1 MLRTTPTDAI
11 NGLFIGIRTGKT
23 KGKSESWNRVGFFHF
38 LLPLICWNHL
48 QGYFCRFS
56 HCYSDYDHVNPQCNI
71 YHYERIPNWSELFH
85 GSTSLACLAT
95 TPLPVNLPRPL
106 PRNSVWIN
114 RDRYLAF
121 LNIWRL
127 TDSAGAFDTWVPMF
141 CQKPWK
147 NNYLNLFVIQ
157 YSWNI
162 PICSG
167 RNSKS

>member
-11 NGLFIGIRTGKT
+11 NGLLFGIRIGKT

-71 YHYERIPNWSELFH
+71 NHKGYRIDPNCFTGPLP
-85 GSTSLACLAT
+85 LACLE
-95 TPLPVNLPRPL
+95 PKSFENFSPRPL

-121 LNIWRL
+121 LNIRRL
-127 TDSAGAFDTWVPMF
+127 TDSAGAFDTWAPMF
-141 CQKPWK
+141 CQKNKLSFGDP
-147 NNYLNLFVIQ
+147 IQ
-157 YSWNI
+157 LEH
-162 PICSG
+162 PHICSG